1 MCEKLLGPHVNCLA
15 LNLFDTTTHLLDKK
29 NEKREKRVKLG
40 TITFYGAFTS
50 VCVKLY
56 HLKFFLIRQ
65 FNREKECFL
74 GDEFFM
80 LNSWRPCIRPS
91 ACRDRSKV

>member
-50 VCVKLY
+50 VCVCVKLY
-56 HLKFFLIRQ
+56 HLKFFFDQAVQQGKRV
-65 FNREKECFL
+65 
-74 GDEFFM
+74 FF
-80 LNSWRPCIRPS
+80 R
-91 ACRDRSKV
+91 